1 MLQKASQT
9 LRIKF
14 KRASKRVQNLSSKPS
29 NEFLLKLYA
38 LYEQANEGDC
48 VDKAG
53 GGIRDRAKWKAW
65 NSVLG
70 TSEFD
75 AMTKYCEV
83 VDQLVSMD

>member
-1 MLQKASQT
+1 MLQKVSQT

-14 KRASKRVQNLSSKPS
+14 QRASKKVQKLSSKPS

-38 LYEQANEGDC
+38 LYKQANEGDC
-48 VDKAG
+48 VDKAS

-65 NSVLG
+65 NSILG

>member
-1 MLQKASQT
+1 MLQKVNQS

-14 KRASKRVQNLSSKPS
+14 QRASKKVQKLSSKPS

-38 LYEQANEGDC
+38 LYKQANEGDC
-48 VDKAG
+48 VDKAS

-65 NSVLG
+65 NSKLG

>member
-1 MLQKASQT
+1 MLQKVSQT

-14 KRASKRVQNLSSKPS
+14 KRASKKVQKLSSKPS

-38 LYEQANEGDC
+38 LYKQANEGDC
-48 VDKAG
+48 VDKAS

-65 NSVLG
+65 NSILG

>member
-1 MLQKASQT
+1 MLQKVSQS

-14 KRASKRVQNLSSKPS
+14 QRASKKVQKLSSKPS

-38 LYEQANEGDC
+38 LYKQANEGDC
-48 VDKAG
+48 VDKAS

-65 NSVLG
+65 NSILG

>member
-1 MLQKASQT
+1 MLQKVNQT

-29 NEFLLKLYA
+29 NKFLLKLYA
-38 LYEQANEGDC
+38 LYKQANEGDC
-48 VDKAG
+48 VDKAS

-65 NSVLG
+65 NSILG

>member
-1 MLQKASQT
+1 MLEKVSQT

-14 KRASKRVQNLSSKPS
+14 RRASKRVQNLSFKPS

-38 LYEQANEGDC
+38 LYKQANEGDC
-48 VDKAG
+48 VGKAS

-65 NSVLG
+65 NSVHG
-70 TSEFD
+70 TSKFD

-83 VDQLVSMD
+83 VDKLVSMD

>member
-1 MLQKASQT
+1 MLQKVSQT

-14 KRASKRVQNLSSKPS
+14 QRASKKVQKLSSKPS

-38 LYEQANEGDC
+38 LYKQANEGYC
-48 VDKAG
+48 VDKAS

-65 NSVLG
+65 NSILG

-75 AMTKYCEV
+75 AMTNYCEV

>member
-1 MLQKASQT
+1 MLQKVNQS

-14 KRASKRVQNLSSKPS
+14 QRASKKVQKLSSKPS

-38 LYEQANEGDC
+38 LYKQANEGDC
-48 VDKAG
+48 VDKAS

-65 NSVLG
+65 NSILG

>member
-1 MLQKASQT
+1 MLQKVSQT

-14 KRASKRVQNLSSKPS
+14 QRASKKVQKLSSKPS

-38 LYEQANEGDC
+38 LYKQANEGDC
-48 VDKAG
+48 VDKAS
-53 GGIRDRAKWKAW
+53 GGIRDRVKWKAW
-65 NSVLG
+65 NSILG

-75 AMTKYCEV
+75 SMTKYCEV

>member
-14 KRASKRVQNLSSKPS
+14 KRVSKRVQNLSSKPS

-38 LYEQANEGDC
+38 LYKQANEGDC

>member
-1 MLQKASQT
+1 MLQKVNQS

-14 KRASKRVQNLSSKPS
+14 QRASKRVQKLSSKPS

-38 LYEQANEGDC
+38 LYKQANEGDC
-48 VDKAG
+48 VDKAS

-65 NSVLG
+65 NSILG